1 MVKKAL
7 GIIPEHNANEIEAIK
22 NGKLGQN

>member
-7 GIIPEHNANEIEAIK
+7 GIIPEHNAEEIEAIK